1 VTTGAIHTPYN
12 MAATVE
18 AGQPMPL
25 DMSETY
31 FASPI
36 QTLSESIMDPGQDWI
51 TPHDLVEAYNVLSAR
66 IRFRV
71 HDILIVDNPLP
82 SLAIFK
88 AQSSQIAE
96 CISRDLE
103 RLLPSPF
110 ESDHAGRFYY
120 SDGSLSGGDEL
131 YNATNNATLCH
142 HALRFMTDIF
152 TFQSLYS
159 NFTSRLCKF
168 LLNDVN

>member
-1 VTTGAIHTPYN
+1 MSTN
-12 MAATVE
+12 VE
-18 AGQPMPL
+18 ARPPMQPAMP
-25 DMSETY
+25 ETY

-36 QTLSESIMDPGQDWI
+36 QTLSESIKDPGQDWI
-51 TPHDLVEAYNVLSAR
+51 TTHDLVEAYNVLSAR
-66 IRFRV
+66 IRSQI
-71 HDILIVDNPLP
+71 HNILIVDKPLP

-110 ESDHAGRFYY
+110 ESLQHAGRSYY
-120 SDGSLSGGDEL
+120 SDHSPSGDEL
-131 YNATNNATLCH
+131 YIATNNATLCH

-152 TFQSLYS
+152 TFRSLYS
-159 NFTSRLCKF
+159 NFTSGSCK
-168 LLNDVN
+168 LLFNDSH

>member
-1 VTTGAIHTPYN
+1 
-12 MAATVE
+12 MAASVD
-18 AGQPMPL
+18 ARQPMPL
-25 DMSETY
+25 GMSESY

-36 QTLSESIMDPGQDWI
+36 QTLSESIKDSGQDWI

-66 IRFRV
+66 IRFHV
-71 HDILIVDNPLP
+71 HDILIVDSPLP
-82 SLAIFK
+82 SLTIFK

-110 ESDHAGRFYY
+110 ESDHAGRSYY
-120 SDGSLSGGDEL
+120 SDGSLSSDEL
-131 YNATNNATLCH
+131 YNATNNAILCH

-159 NFTSRLCKF
+159 NFTSRLRKF
-168 LLNDVN
+168 LLNELC

>member
-1 VTTGAIHTPYN
+1 
-12 MAATVE
+12 
-18 AGQPMPL
+18 MP
-25 DMSETY
+25 ETY

-36 QTLSESIMDPGQDWI
+36 QTLSESVKDPGQNWI
-51 TPHDLVEAYNVLSAR
+51 TAHDLVEAYNVLSAR
-66 IRFRV
+66 IRSHI
-71 HDILIVDNPLP
+71 HDILVDDNSLP

-88 AQSSQIAE
+88 AQASQIAE
-96 CISRDLE
+96 CVSRDLE

-110 ESDHAGRFYY
+110 ESEHGRSYY
-120 SDGSLSGGDEL
+120 SDGSLSGDEL

-168 LLNDVN
+168 FLNDLY

>member
-1 VTTGAIHTPYN
+1 
-12 MAATVE
+12 
-18 AGQPMPL
+18 MPL
-25 DMSETY
+25 GMSETY

-36 QTLSESIMDPGQDWI
+36 QTLTGSIKDPEQDWI
-51 TPHDLVEAYNVLSAR
+51 TAHDLVEAYNVLSAR
-66 IRFRV
+66 IRFHI
-71 HDILIVDNPLP
+71 HDILIVDNPNPLP

-88 AQSSQIAE
+88 VHSSQIAE

-110 ESDHAGRFYY
+110 ESNHAGRSYY
-120 SDGSLSGGDEL
+120 SDGSLSSDEL
-131 YNATNNATLCH
+131 YIATNNVTLCH
-142 HALRFMTDIF
+142 YALRLMTDIF

-168 LLNDVN
+168 LSNDPY

>member
-1 VTTGAIHTPYN
+1 
-12 MAATVE
+12 
-18 AGQPMPL
+18 MPL
-25 DMSETY
+25 GMSETY

-36 QTLSESIMDPGQDWI
+36 QTLSESIKDPGQDWI
-51 TPHDLVEAYNVLSAR
+51 TAQDLVEAYNVLSAR
-66 IRFRV
+66 IRFHV
-71 HDILIVDNPLP
+71 HDILIVDNPNLLP

-110 ESDHAGRFYY
+110 ESNHASRSYN
-120 SDGSLSGGDEL
+120 SDRSLSGDEL
-131 YNATNNATLCH
+131 YIATNNATLCH

-168 LLNDVN
+168 LSNDPYQCPFFAFQTINFRPF